1 MTGGSSVSFIIGDAL
16 PCYQWSFFITVEV
29 ITKTTYCAVDM
40 QLHGIKNQL
49 ESKLNEQQTALEL
62 LKKQHDPERARCAFK
77 IILKVPKYSIIS
89 SDWKFMLV
97 YSNLLSG
104 LLWTTDNDTASLVRW
119 SSKRSYYVIPKITGK
134 FMIRLGPKARAMAQ

>member
-1 MTGGSSVSFIIGDAL
+1 MSFIIGDAL

-29 ITKTTYCAVDM
+29 ITKTTYCALDM

-62 LKKQHDPERARCAFK
+62 LKKQHDPERAMCAFK

-89 SDWKFMLV
+89 SD
-97 YSNLLSG
+97 
-104 LLWTTDNDTASLVRW
+104 
-119 SSKRSYYVIPKITGK
+119 
-134 FMIRLGPKARAMAQ
+134 